1 MRSKSLLTWSRLIRG
16 ALMSNV
22 CRVGYLH
29 PATEPPQER
38 RWRHALHRTFR
49 LADLWHT
56 LRDFIRPDFKALQ
69 SVWAEG
75 GGDGNIGRVAALRDE
90 HSSNPGHVVPRI
102 ECVPSAT

>member
-49 LADLWHT
+49 LADL
-56 LRDFIRPDFKALQ
+56 
-69 SVWAEG
+69 
-75 GGDGNIGRVAALRDE
+75 
-90 HSSNPGHVVPRI
+90 
-102 ECVPSAT
+102 